1 MSVKQIGERLRAL
14 REGQQLT
21 QTALAGRIGV
31 TSATV
36 SMIERGHSVPSVRQL
51 LKFADALHA
60 EPGDL
65 LGERQPE
72 TTVRRLTYLRT
83 IVDQIH
89 DEARRA
95 SWALENV
102 PKFTEVGDSTDA
114 REVLGQ
120 WQQFAAQ
127 LAVVAQKRGSEW
139 WELLG
144 RVGEQAVLDEER
156 TLLDELRQNLEVLE
170 DAAPKLLEAFNKA
183 RGRYRREARLEGELP
198 EVAPQGIPEEVYA

>member
-1 MSVKQIGERLRAL
+1 MSVEQIGGKVRAL
-14 REGQQLT
+14 REERQLT
-21 QTALAGRIGV
+21 QTALAERMGI

-36 SMIERGHSVPSVRQL
+36 SMIERGRSVPSVRQL

-65 LGERQPE
+65 LGERHPE
-72 TTVRRLTYLRT
+72 TTSRRLLYLRL

-95 SWALENV
+95 SWAMENI
-102 PKFTEVGDSTDA
+102 PDFANVGRDLDG

-170 DAAPKLLEAFNKA
+170 DAAPKLLEAFNEA
-183 RGRYRREARLEGELP
+183 RDRYRREAHLESELP
-198 EVAPQGIPEEVYA
+198 EVAPQGIPAEVYA